1 MLSYNEIKQFQ
12 EFLLNA
18 WPAEHYYFLNGW
30 ILRFNHGVTYRANSV
45 IPIRYFG
52 NLDQLE
58 NDIEIV
64 EKAYMSYGIS
74 STFTMHDYF
83 EPENLDT
90 LLKKRGYVEHDYT
103 NALMSSIDKFSFP
116 KNNQNLVYEIY
127 DERIKKFSKLLAKYT
142 QRDKF
147 QQEVIDQIAKR
158 IVVPKKCF
166 IIAKKD
172 KKVVGTVMGVL
183 NPYGYVYVADLFV
196 LPMYRRSG
204 IASSLMATL
213 IDDWA
218 IPKGAHHVW
227 LQVEKDNTPA
237 MKFYSNLGM
246 EKAYNYYY
254 LSKEFQS

>member
-1 MLSYNEIKQFQ
+1 MLSDKEVKQFQ
-12 EFLLNA
+12 KYLLNA

-30 ILRFNHGVTYRANSV
+30 IVRFNKGVTYRANSV

-90 LLKKRGYVEHDYT
+90 FLKKRGYVEHDNT
-103 NALMSSIDKFSFP
+103 NALLSKINELTFQ

-127 DERIKKFSKLLAKYT
+127 DERIKAFSKLLAKYT

-147 QQEVIDQIAKR
+147 QQKIIDQIVKR

-172 KKVVGTVMGVL
+172 KKVIGTVMGVL
-183 NPYGYVYVADLFV
+183 NSYGYVYVADLFV
-196 LPMYRRSG
+196 LPIYRRSG
-204 IASSLMATL
+204 IASSLMASL
-213 IDDWA
+213 INDWA
-218 IPKGAHHVW
+218 IPKGANHVW
-227 LQVEKDNTPA
+227 LQVEKDNTQA

>member
-1 MLSYNEIKQFQ
+1 MLLSNEVKQFQ

-30 ILRFNHGVTYRANSV
+30 IVRFNKGVTYRANSV

-52 NLDQLE
+52 NLEQLE

-90 LLKKRGYVEHDYT
+90 FLKKRGYVEHDNT
-103 NALMSSIDKFSFP
+103 NALLSKINELTFQ
-116 KNNQNLVYEIY
+116 KNNQNLVCEIC
-127 DERIKKFSKLLAKYT
+127 DERIKAFSKLLAKNT

-147 QQEVIDQIAKR
+147 QQEIIDQIVKR
-158 IVVPKKCF
+158 IVVPTKCF

-172 KKVVGTVMGVL
+172 KKVIGTVMGVL

-196 LPMYRRSG
+196 LPDYRRSS

-213 IDDWA
+213 INDWA
-218 IPKGAHHVW
+218 IPRGASHVW
-227 LQVEKDNTPA
+227 LQVEKDNIPA
-237 MKFYSNLGM
+237 MKFYDNLGM
-246 EKAYNYYY
+246 KMAYEYYY
-254 LSKEFQS
+254 LSKDLQS